1 MNDKLLILP
10 QPIQPAG
17 GPSAARPAR
26 QEKDPSISFDKV
38 LDAHLKTHQLIFSR
52 HAADRMANRGIE
64 FTQEEMTRL
73 ADAVDLARRKGAK
86 DSLVLLED
94 TALVVSIKNN
104 TVVTVVDK
112 ESLTGNLFTNIDS
125 AVIA

>member
-1 MNDKLLILP
+1 MNDKLIILP
-10 QPIQPAG
+10 QPIQPIG
-17 GPSAARPAR
+17 GPSAARPVR
-26 QEKDPSISFDKV
+26 QQKDPSISFDKV
-38 LDAHLKTHQLIFSR
+38 LDAQLKTHQLIFSR

-64 FTQEEMTRL
+64 FTQEDIARL
-73 ADAVDLARRKGAK
+73 ENAVDLARHKGAK

-112 ESLTGNLFTNIDS
+112 ENLTGNLFTNIDS